1 MNMQALQQDTLL
13 KGGAYRIE
21 KILSQSDLEITY
33 LSDKFGDNRNV
44 VVTEFFVK
52 DICRREKNNS
62 VAYDSEDV
70 ATMRDKFK
78 SDALDR
84 LNNNDLRE
92 MGRATST
99 LLKELDKLN
108 EKIIFIATTNLYK
121 SFDKALIRR
130 FDTVIIDSYDATDRI

>member
-33 LSDKFGDNRNV
+33 LSDKFGDSRDV

-62 VAYDSEDV
+62 VEGD
-70 ATMRDKFK
+70 
-78 SDALDR
+78 
-84 LNNNDLRE
+84 
-92 MGRATST
+92 MGGRPPFFFRG
-99 LLKELDKLN
+99 ERG
-108 EKIIFIATTNLYK
+108 
-121 SFDKALIRR
+121 RR
-130 FDTVIIDSYDATDRI
+130 CLPPPSA